1 MAVNHLYAGV
11 YEHLLAVPVCKV
23 STMTTCEG
31 SAYTKQEISVQTVI
45 CHASYILWVFCL
57 CQLGIFHANHHFSCR
72 LYLPMQTM
80 HSHAKSAFACKLGIL
95 TQTLIPT
102 QTVMLTY
109 TIILAPVVILLQ
121 TVIFMQTK
129 AYNVGPPLASL
140 CRIAQCTHFLLLSFE
155 TFNILSN
162 QQWYQ
167 LLWTSKPS
175 SVWGTKVTV
184 TGLLRSH
191 TLKDCMPT
199 PKALYTP

>member
-1 MAVNHLYAGV
+1 
-11 YEHLLAVPVCKV
+11 
-23 STMTTCEG
+23 
-31 SAYTKQEISVQTVI
+31 
-45 CHASYILWVFCL
+45 
-57 CQLGIFHANHHFSCR
+57 
-72 LYLPMQTM
+72 MQTM

-102 QTVMLTY
+102 ETVMLTY

-162 QQWYQ
+162 QQ
-167 LLWTSKPS
+167 
-175 SVWGTKVTV
+175 
-184 TGLLRSH
+184 
-191 TLKDCMPT
+191 
-199 PKALYTP
+199 